1 MSYEV
6 LARRLRPTTF
16 DDVVGQEH
24 VTLTLR
30 NALRTSRL
38 PHAILLCGP
47 RGVGKTSIA
56 RILARSLNCDKGPT
70 EKPCGSCAACR
81 EIAHGT
87 SLDVQEIDAASH
99 TGVENVREIR
109 DSIRFSAAPGKHR
122 IFIIDEVHMLSSAA
136 FNALLKTLEEPPP
149 RSLFIFATTDPQ
161 KIPDTVLSRVQRHD
175 LRRHSGG
182 ELLASLQK
190 IRSDEG
196 LDVPDAVLRALIRE
210 GDGSFRDVLTLMDR
224 LISGLGKEI
233 SEERAA
239 LVLGLIDQR
248 QVREIVDAVLARDAA
263 GSLQA
268 LARALDKGT
277 DPARLAGS
285 LLEELRDL
293 LVARLVDKPGD
304 LISAPGEELEELH
317 RRATAHEPETLQRL
331 FRVLLTRTQDLQ
343 FAPRPAYALEVAVV
357 RLATLPDAA
366 SLAALLERLDALES
380 EAPAGSTGSGGQG
393 TGGEPATP
401 RARSAP
407 AAPAER
413 RTRTPS
419 PASTPAPASEA
430 QTPAPT
436 QPSVEPER
444 ALTVAKPEP
453 DLAPPPSDADAPPP
467 ELESRPLPPLPAP
480 QPALDPET
488 QRRLRQEAK
497 THPAVLAAIDV
508 LDAELRDIRLPRA
521 PGPS

>member
-16 DDVVGQEH
+16 EDVVGQEH
-24 VTLTLR
+24 VTVTLR
-30 NALRTSRL
+30 NALRTNRL

-56 RILARSLNCDKGPT
+56 RILARSLNCDSGPT

-175 LRRHSGG
+175 LRRHSGS

-196 LDVPDAVLRALIRE
+196 LEVPDAVLRALIRE

-248 QVREIVDAVLARDAA
+248 QIREIVDAVLARDAA

-304 LISAPGEELEELH
+304 LISAPAEELEELR
-317 RRATAHEPETLQRL
+317 RRAATHEPETLQRL

-366 SLAALLERLDALES
+366 SLATLLERLDALES
-380 EAPAGSTGSGGQG
+380 GSPAGSSSSGAGGSGG
-393 TGGEPATP
+393 EPSARP
-401 RARSAP
+401 RSAP
-407 AAPAER
+407 APAAER
-413 RTRTPS
+413 RSRAQG
-419 PASTPAPASEA
+419 PASRSAPETAATPPRTAQPAESRAPEA
-430 QTPAPT
+430 ELPPPPT
-436 QPSVEPER
+436 D
-444 ALTVAKPEP
+444 A
-453 DLAPPPSDADAPPP
+453 DAPPPSDAEPPPPVLETRTPAPPP
-467 ELESRPLPPLPAP
+467 
-480 QPALDPET
+480 LDPET
-488 QRRLRQEAK
+488 QRRLRQETK
-497 THPAVLAAIDV
+497 THPAVLTAIEV

-521 PGPS
+521 PGPA

>member
-16 DDVVGQEH
+16 EDVVGQEH
-24 VTLTLR
+24 VTVTLR
-30 NALRTSRL
+30 NALRTNRL

-56 RILARSLNCDKGPT
+56 RILARSLNCDSGPT
-70 EKPCGSCAACR
+70 EKPCGSCPACR
-81 EIAHGT
+81 EIAQGT

-175 LRRHSGG
+175 LRRHSGS

-196 LDVPDAVLRALIRE
+196 LEVPDSVLRALIRE

-248 QVREIVDAVLARDAA
+248 QIREIVDAVLARDAT

-304 LISAPGEELEELH
+304 LISAPAEELEELR
-317 RRATAHEPETLQRL
+317 RRAVPHEPETLQRL

-343 FAPRPAYALEVAVV
+343 FAPRPAHALEVAVV

-366 SLAALLERLDALES
+366 SLATLRERLDALES
-380 EAPAGSTGSGGQG
+380 GAPTGSTGSGPASG
-393 TGGEPATP
+393 GGEASARP
-401 RARSAP
+401 RTAAP
-407 AAPAER
+407 AAER
-413 RTRTPS
+413 RARTSS
-419 PASTPAPASEA
+419 PASKSAPESQA
-430 QTPAPT
+430 AP
-436 QPSVEPER
+436 EPE
-444 ALTVAKPEP
+444 L
-453 DLAPPPSDADAPPP
+453 PPPPTDADAPPP
-467 ELESRPLPPLPAP
+467 IDAAAPALESRPAASPP
-480 QPALDPET
+480 LDPET
-488 QRRLRQEAK
+488 QRRLRQETK
-497 THPAVLAAIDV
+497 THPAVLTAIEV
-508 LDAELRDIRLPRA
+508 LDAELRDIRLPRSA
-521 PGPS
+521 GPS